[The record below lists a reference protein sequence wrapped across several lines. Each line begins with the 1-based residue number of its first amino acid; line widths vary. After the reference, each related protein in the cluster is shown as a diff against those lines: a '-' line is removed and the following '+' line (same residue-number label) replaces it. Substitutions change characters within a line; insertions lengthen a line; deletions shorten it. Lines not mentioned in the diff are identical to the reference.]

1 MIDRILKISVLNGRN
16 LVFLLFAQCVAKY
29 ETIYLVLWELFQ
41 ENIFLILN
49 SIKIL
54 LVIAFHFYFLQYSE
68 LFLGYFCVK
77 NWLYEF
83 VLTISRKCLWL
94 NESIFWIENRLFD
107 LTHKLTYAEG
117 TFVPR
122 DFFESRKSHYDLKY
136 QWSCSQFLTLFLAL
150 KSDLLAQLLFFLSL
164 FQKLFFEFSF
174 QLCTDCK

>member
-77 NWLYEF
+77 NWLYDF
-83 VLTISRKCLWL
+83 VSTISRKCLWL
-94 NESIFWIENRLFD
+94 TDSIFWIENRLFD
-107 LTHKLTYAEG
+107 LTHKSTYAEG
-117 TFVPR
+117 TFNPPW
-122 DFFESRKSHYDLKY
+122 FFRVEKISLRSWISIVL
-136 QWSCSQFLTLFLAL
+136 QPVFCIIFGL

>member
-1 MIDRILKISVLNGRN
+1 MKISVLNGWN

-49 SIKIL
+49 SIKIS

-68 LFLGYFCVK
+68 LFLGYFCFKYKFK

-83 VLTISRKCLWL
+83 LLSSSRKCLWL
-94 NESIFWIENRLFD
+94 NDSIFLIENRFFD
-107 LTHKLTYAEG
+107 LTHNSTYAEG

-122 DFFESRKSHYDLKY
+122 DFFESRKSHHDLEY
-136 QWSCSQFLTLFLAL
+136 RSSCSQFSAL
-150 KSDLLAQLLFFLSL
+150 IWLEKATYQPNCFFVLISVPEIVLRIFLSTL
-164 FQKLFFEFSF
+164 YRL
-174 QLCTDCK
+174 

>member
-16 LVFLLFAQCVAKY
+16 LVLLLFAQCVANY

-68 LFLGYFCVK
+68 LFLGYFCLK

-94 NESIFWIENRLFD
+94 NDSIFWIENRLFD
-107 LTHKLTYAEG
+107 LTHKSTYAEG
-117 TFVPR
+117 TFVLH
-122 DFFESRKSHYDLKY
+122 DFFESRKSHYDLEY
-136 QWSCSQFLTLFLAL
+136 RFFALFLGL
-150 KSDLLAQLLFFLSL
+150 KKLLTSPIAFFLISVPEIVL
-164 FQKLFFEFSF
+164 RIFLST
-174 QLCTDCK
+174 LYRL

>member
-1 MIDRILKISVLNGRN
+1 MIDRILKMSVLNGRN

-41 ENIFLILN
+41 ENIVLILN

-94 NESIFWIENRLFD
+94 NDSIFLIENRLFD
-107 LTHKLTYAEG
+107 LTHNLRRGDVCPPWFFRVEKISLRSWISIFCIIFGLKKATY
-117 TFVPR
+117 
-122 DFFESRKSHYDLKY
+122 
-136 QWSCSQFLTLFLAL
+136 
-150 KSDLLAQLLFFLSL
+150 
-164 FQKLFFEFSF
+164 
-174 QLCTDCK
+174 